1 MESDVELTA
10 LVRRFERGIEETTG
24 KFRSQGTMIA
34 VGSVAMAGLSAVRQ
48 IWFLVPVCLLFAV
61 GTWALMRAAARN
73 SGPEKAAPVLEALQ
87 RAPGRVKRISHR
99 VTSDSKRL
107 FVTHWVEVISDE
119 GRIYIRADDD
129 WSALLDAVARRCPQA
144 TVERGEG

>member
-1 MESDVELTA
+1 MDPELTL
-10 LVRRFERGIEETTG
+10 LVKRFERGIEETTG
-24 KFRSQGTMIA
+24 KFRSQGMTI
-34 VGSVAMAGLSAVRQ
+34 VIGSVVVAGLAALRE
-48 IWFLVPVCLLFAV
+48 IWFLVPICLLFGVAV
-61 GTWALMRAAARN
+61 WFLMRAAARN

-107 FVTHWVEVISDE
+107 FITHWVEVISDE
-119 GRIYIRADDD
+119 GRISIRADDD

-144 TVERGEG
+144 VLERGEQ